1 VEIIVED
8 FDGLATPVGLTEALS
23 ERVSVEHT
31 RAVLAAVLDRA
42 PGTVTA
48 LALAAE
54 ASRMLDGDLVRA
66 RELLDHALEISTAD
80 SDATLAEHL
89 LEAGEPAITA
99 ELLDEALAE
108 DPEDE
113 THHALYAQAL
123 EAIHAR
129 TPPGRRLRSEERAAL
144 ERFADRSLLYRLR
157 DELREFTDATP
168 QLRSHMA
175 ETMREWLSEAE
186 MLPGPLDPIRADEL
200 DLSQEALAA
209 MAVEHS
215 WLTAPE
221 ADDAGE
227 EGDPRETPALPFPDS
242 GTPLAALA
250 GLPQTPPDVAQAA
263 GDWYATCT
271 YGLWQVRDPE
281 PRPGVWLTDLVSGT
295 RRYVAID
302 ADQLE
307 GLAPWAVILGPVVA
321 VDGIWRTGSTFASL
335 RPGEGDSAAAAVR
348 VVVAD
353 LLRALEGK
361 RPRGPRRPVEGV
373 PHGVL
378 VDTAEPADPLFTS
391 AAGKIT
397 GYMLPSLFGELT
409 RARGAAPR
417 MTNMDGDPVTLITAS
432 VRLADDPVVALRE
445 HPDFIEEDGE
455 LVWWGRALT
464 EAERAGA
471 QAELSSHLESTG
483 GPFEL
488 LDPEDEPSRWVRGR
502 LRAAGGDVPTAG
514 AGRNLEVETEV
525 EVNSQE
531 RLEALLEV
539 LSDHELAPELRGRRA
554 IDPAQ
559 DLAASVGGFSA
570 PVPFGTSPDAVARW
584 AERWPEETSPPLGG
598 VTPRAAA
605 RRRDRRPGLEA
616 VLREFEHDAHLL
628 ALRGLPVPDL
638 AALRAELEM
647 ECWWEPPGARATG
660 RPR

>member
-1 VEIIVED
+1 MAKPKRRGPKQRKRPGGHPARRGMSHEQREFETAAVYIRRRANEAYSPDTPPQRVAEIIVED

-54 ASRMLDGDLVRA
+54 ASRILDGDLVRA

-99 ELLDEALAE
+99 ELLVEALAE

-113 THHALYAQAL
+113 AHHALYAQAL

-129 TPPGRRLRSEERAAL
+129 TPPGRRLRREERSVL

-168 QLRSHMA
+168 QLTRHMA
-175 ETMREWLSEAE
+175 ETIREWLFEAE
-186 MLPGPLDPIRADEL
+186 MLPEPLDPIRGDEP

-215 WLTAPE
+215 WLTAA
-221 ADDAGE
+221 ADDDADE
-227 EGDPRETPALPFPDS
+227 EGDSRDTPALPFPDS

-250 GLPQTPPDVAQAA
+250 ARPQTPPDVAQAA

-271 YGLWQVRDPE
+271 YGLWQVRDPA

-302 ADQLE
+302 ADQLD
-307 GLAPWAVILGPVVA
+307 GLAPWAVILGPIVA

-335 RPGEGDSAAAAVR
+335 RPGEGDSAAAAVK
-348 VVVAD
+348 VMVAD
-353 LLRALEGK
+353 LLRTLEGK
-361 RPRGPRRPVEGV
+361 RPRGPRRHGASA

-378 VDTAEPADPLFTS
+378 VDTAEPTDPLFTS
-391 AAGKIT
+391 VAGKIT

-445 HPDFIEEDGE
+445 HPDF
-455 LVWWGRALT
+455 T
-464 EAERAGA
+464 EAR
-471 QAELSSHLESTG
+471 
-483 GPFEL
+483 
-488 LDPEDEPSRWVRGR
+488 
-502 LRAAGGDVPTAG
+502 
-514 AGRNLEVETEV
+514 
-525 EVNSQE
+525 
-531 RLEALLEV
+531 
-539 LSDHELAPELRGRRA
+539 
-554 IDPAQ
+554 
-559 DLAASVGGFSA
+559 
-570 PVPFGTSPDAVARW
+570 
-584 AERWPEETSPPLGG
+584 
-598 VTPRAAA
+598 
-605 RRRDRRPGLEA
+605 
-616 VLREFEHDAHLL
+616 
-628 ALRGLPVPDL
+628 
-638 AALRAELEM
+638 
-647 ECWWEPPGARATG
+647 
-660 RPR
+660 